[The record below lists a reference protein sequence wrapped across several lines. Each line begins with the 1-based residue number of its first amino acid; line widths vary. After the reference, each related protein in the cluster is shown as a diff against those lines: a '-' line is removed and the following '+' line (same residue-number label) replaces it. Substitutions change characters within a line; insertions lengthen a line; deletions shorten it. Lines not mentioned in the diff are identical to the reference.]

1 MSTYAETLHPRSEFD
16 RPSNVIQGEFG
27 HLERRSRQ
35 GEVAHIVRRHILSG
49 DVAPGDRLS
58 EARVSSW
65 VDATRSVLR
74 GAFAAL
80 AAEGLVE
87 LQMNH
92 GARVHCAPIREA
104 IEYAEVLRPI
114 ERMTGA
120 LAATRRDDES
130 SAAIRARGA
139 AVREASIGA
148 SPLDYENAVDHYGA
162 ISEAAN
168 HAAVR
173 QTLVA
178 LRARNSIRRYQLS
191 RTVISP
197 IDSVPLHLAVSAA
210 ICNGDAGAADEALR
224 AQNRLLV
231 KGLCELQR
239 RRRPHLA

>member
-1 MSTYAETLHPRSEFD
+1 MRREFD
-16 RPSNVIQGEFG
+16 RSLNVIQAEFG
-27 HLERRSRQ
+27 DLQCRGRQ

-80 AAEGLVE
+80 AADGLVE

-114 ERMTGA
+114 ELMTGA
-120 LAATRRDDES
+120 LAATRRDYES
-130 SAAIRARGA
+130 VAAIRARGA
-139 AVREASIGA
+139 AVREASVGA
-148 SPLDYENAVDHYGA
+148 SPLDYENAVDDLYGA
-162 ISEAAN
+162 IGEAAS
-168 HAAVR
+168 HAAVH

-197 IDSVPLHLAVSAA
+197 IDSAPLHLAVSTA
-210 ICNGDAGAADEALR
+210 ICEGDAGAADEAMR
-224 AQNRLLV
+224 AQNRLLI